1 MADELARIQQRFF
14 RLVRA
19 PRGVAPEL
27 PALSREDPDGVPLL
41 GWIRAPDEAAAIGRL
56 DVYAEMYFFRLLD
69 VLRADYPK
77 LTAAIGDDAMHNL
90 ATDYLLAH
98 PSDNPSLR
106 HLGRH
111 LPAFLRAHPRGV
123 DRPVLVDLADL
134 EWARVEAFDVPD
146 EAVLERAAVAAIAP
160 EDWPAHRFR
169 AVRSVGLLR
178 LAYPA
183 HEAWAALDS
192 GSGLPEGGP
201 RPTDVIV
208 WRSGW
213 KVLHRPAAAGESV
226 ALGALLAGAPFAAVC
241 EAVAGAGTSD
251 AEAARS
257 VVEMLL
263 RWIDE
268 GLLRA

>member
-1 MADELARIQQRFF
+1 MAEDLALLQQRFF

-27 PALSREDPDGVPLL
+27 PALAHDDPAGVPLL
-41 GWIRAPDEAAAIGRL
+41 GWIHAPDEEGAIVRL
-56 DVYAEMYFFRLLD
+56 DVYAEMYFFRLLE

-77 LTAAIGDDAMHNL
+77 LTRAIGDDAMHNL
-90 ATDYLLAH
+90 VTDYLLAH

-111 LPAFLRAHPRGV
+111 LPVFLRAHPRGE
-123 DRPVLVDLADL
+123 DRPLLADLAEL

-160 EDWPAHRFR
+160 EAWPAHRFR
-169 AVRSVGLLR
+169 AARSVRLLR

-183 HEAWAALDS
+183 DEAWVALDS
-192 GSGLPEGGP
+192 GAELLAEGP
-201 RPTDVIV
+201 RATAVLV
-208 WRSGW
+208 WRSGH
-213 KVLHRPAAAGESV
+213 KVLHRPMAAGESV
-226 ALGALLAGAPFAAVC
+226 ALGVLLAGAPFAAIC
-241 EAVAGAGTSD
+241 QAVAESGGPESAVG
-251 AEAARS
+251 RS
-257 VVEMLL
+257 VLDMLL

-268 GLLRA
+268 GLLS